1 MNRTHPF
8 RLAAL
13 ALSFAF
19 TLPAAAPAAF
29 ADGGGSAPSMPSSSA
44 PASTTQP
51 MSPEE
56 QAAIARK
63 KAEDTYASA
72 YKDVEKAQKELEE
85 AATLRAAG
93 DEKSTKKAAE
103 KEASATKKL
112 KKSESRF
119 AEVVAVTPENANA
132 WNMLGY
138 SRRMTGNLDGAF
150 TAYWKC
156 LEIDPQHAGAHEYL
170 GEAYL
175 KSGKLAQARGE
186 LAFLE
191 KKGAPEAAKLKT
203 SIAAWEKANPEA
215 VQAAAAGAGAKPS
228 VTPPEIEKK

>member
-1 MNRTHPF
+1 MASIVRI
-8 RLAAL
+8 RLAATLVLLTL
-13 ALSFAF
+13 A
-19 TLPAAAPAAF
+19 TPAAF
-29 ADGGGSAPSMPSSSA
+29 ADGGGSAPSI
-44 PASTTQP
+44 PATPPPETTRP

-56 QAAIARK
+56 QAAIARQ
-63 KAEDTYASA
+63 KAEATYASA

-85 AATLRAAG
+85 ATALRAAG
-93 DEKSTKKAAE
+93 DEKSAKKAVE

-112 KKSESRF
+112 KKSAGQFE
-119 AEVVAVTPENANA
+119 EVVAVIPDHANA

-138 SRRMTGNLDGAF
+138 SRRMTGDLDGAF

-156 LEIDPQHAGAHEYL
+156 LEIDPNHAGAHEYL

-191 KKGAPEAAKLKT
+191 KKKAPEAQKL
-203 SIAAWEKANPEA
+203 AAAIDAWVKANPEA
-215 VQAAAAGAGAKPS
+215 AKAAEKAS
-228 VTPPEIEKK
+228 VTPPPVETK